1 MHPGCKELPFACLVV
16 SWWSSVYLE
25 VEVFLE
31 SWFLEY
37 AGEQFL
43 KMSRPL
49 VKRVTSIYLF
59 AMLKKSIKNCVCL
72 ANTSV
77 LISTS
82 VRTFSHL
89 SLKQKSLSLWEMKS
103 SLVALWFFSIPH
115 LFAPA
120 PAAEVQNRVV
130 NGEVVPQSDL
140 NWLSLSTVFFKRFLI
155 ILHL

>member
-43 KMSRPL
+43 KMSRLL

-82 VRTFSHL
+82 VRTFSHFIPFIKTEVFIFVGDEILL
-89 SLKQKSLSLWEMKS
+89 SRFVIFQYT
-103 SLVALWFFSIPH
+103 SLVRTSTCCWSTKQSCKWGSSPTVRFKLTFF
-115 LFAPA
+115 
-120 PAAEVQNRVV
+120 V
-130 NGEVVPQSDL
+130 NC
-140 NWLSLSTVFFKRFLI
+140 FL
-155 ILHL
+155 